1 MLHNCILIPHTFS
14 WVMFK
19 LLTCPLH
26 VWCVVLTALLG
37 GLGILWSEIKNQFVL
52 DNDIMLAFNF
62 IDLNMLFNVSL
73 FGHNVCILFL
83 DIEDTVNGG
92 CILHCTTS
100 GGFCTYTCVLWNL
113 GVQKMCRYITFETG
127 FMLLYVYLFL
137 CLQMICASCCTF
149 MRI

>member
-1 MLHNCILIPHTFS
+1 MSI
-14 WVMFK
+14 
-19 LLTCPLH
+19 TCL
-26 VWCVVLTALLG
+26 VCCTNSSFGGFGDLVVG
-37 GLGILWSEIKNQFVL
+37 NQKPICL
-52 DNDIMLAFNF
+52 RHDIMLAFNF
-62 IDLNMLFNVSL
+62 IDLNLLFNVSL

-83 DIEDTVNGG
+83 DIEDTVSGG

>member
-1 MLHNCILIPHTFS
+1 MFHNCILIPHTFS

-19 LLTCPLH
+19 LFTCPLH

-62 IDLNMLFNVSL
+62 TDLNLLFNVSL

-83 DIEDTVNGG
+83 DIEDTVSGG

-100 GGFCTYTCVLWNL
+100 GGFYTYTCVLWNL